1 MLQEIEELQLDLIE
15 IINPIGKVLE
25 EVENE
30 FIEFEYSFMRSFKF
44 ELIDQLEKIIV
55 RITDPICDLLEEV
68 KNKFIEF
75 KKRNYDVI
83 KACQE
88 RREEMFENFPIKNN

>member
-1 MLQEIEELQLDLIE
+1 
-15 IINPIGKVLE
+15 
-25 EVENE
+25 
-30 FIEFEYSFMRSFKF
+30 
-44 ELIDQLEKIIV
+44 IDQLEKIIV

-88 RREEMFENFPIKNN
+88 RREEMFENFLIKNN

>member
-30 FIEFEYSFMRSFKF
+30 FIEFEYAFMKSFKF
-44 ELIDQLEKIIV
+44 ELIDELKTIIIK
-55 RITDPICDLLEEV
+55 ITDPICDLLEEV
-68 KNKFIEF
+68 EDKFIEF
-75 KKRNYDVI
+75 KRRNYNII
-83 KACQE
+83 KACQ
-88 RREEMFENFPIKNN
+88 KNNNIS

>member
-15 IINPIGKVLE
+15 IINPIGEVLE

-30 FIEFEYSFMRSFKF
+30 FIEFEYKFMRSFKF
-44 ELIDQLEKIIV
+44 ELIDELKTIIV

-68 KNKFIEF
+68 EDKFVEF
-75 KKRNYDVI
+75 KRRNYNII
-83 KACQE
+83 KACQ
-88 RREEMFENFPIKNN
+88 KNNNIS